1 MPTFLQKQKTHL
13 ILHLVECADEFG
25 PTSSFNAERY
35 VYHILLLVPARP
47 TPSPG
52 LACLLTKDLGHIHLL
67 NTGLS
72 HSTQRCGC
80 LIFSVIVKPQ
90 VGT

>member
-1 MPTFLQKQKTHL
+1 M
-13 ILHLVECADEFG
+13 DEFG

-35 VYHILLLVPARP
+35 ASVQCINHHPLDC
-47 TPSPG
+47 
-52 LACLLTKDLGHIHLL
+52 ACLL

-72 HSTQRCGC
+72 HLTPRCGC
-80 LIFSVIVKPQ
+80 LIFSVIVKPH